1 VDLLKL
7 PAAIVPLKN
16 PGIISIPLSFAV
28 AVVTTLLWPE
38 PESERKY
45 MDVAERVH
53 LGERL

>member
-1 VDLLKL
+1 
-7 PAAIVPLKN
+7 
-16 PGIISIPLSFAV
+16 
-28 AVVTTLLWPE
+28 VTTLLWPE